1 MTQLLEQDF
10 ASVPPTENVSIST
23 APLRTELDNPQPQLL
38 NLSVH
43 RFEDRPEIE
52 RVSLA
57 DTPREKIAESLAH
70 EQEAVQIPSIQMLER
85 SKSGI
90 RLYNKD
96 IQDYS
101 SIEIGREGENI
112 ACRYLQHR
120 GYTILAQNW
129 RIRDAEADIICRID
143 QPVMHDD
150 GAPGTVILLEVKTRN
165 AIHYPT
171 VIPEI
176 AVDYYKQRKYQ
187 NIALMYYALH
197 PEIQIIRFDV
207 IAINLTSN
215 SNAKLRHLMGA
226 FTWDE

>member
-1 MTQLLEQDF
+1 MAKLMERENAQTTPIQN
-10 ASVPPTENVSIST
+10 VPIST
-23 APLRTELDNPQPQLL
+23 IPREANLQDSSPSIL

-43 RFEDRPEIE
+43 QPEDRPEIE

-57 DTPREKIAESLAH
+57 NSSRGEIALSLANDK
-70 EQEAVQIPSIQMLER
+70 EALEIPDPKDLEKNR
-85 SKSGI
+85 SGI

-96 IQDYS
+96 IREYS
-101 SIEIGREGENI
+101 SVEIGREGENI

-120 GYTILAQNW
+120 GYSILAQNW
-129 RIRDAEADIICRID
+129 RIRDAEADIICKINN
-143 QPVMHDD
+143 PVAHDD
-150 GAPGTVILLEVKTRN
+150 GKPGTVILLEVKTRN
-165 AIHYPT
+165 AIDNPN

-197 PEIQIIRFDV
+197 TEVEIIRFDV

-215 SNAKLRHLMGA
+215 NNAKLRHLMGA